1 MYRFFSTRFIVVAYG
16 QTYIQDPNVNVY
28 IMNLSSLNVDV
39 QLYLLKFVEAVD
51 RFNLALS
58 GILKGF
64 ENVNR
69 GINLQNRYSEHFTC
83 DVSSNQ
89 IVTYRVKHCKA
100 ELGLRRNSLCEL
112 EIRLVFRH
120 RQIEIGQSLC

>member
-69 GINLQNRYSEHFTC
+69 GINIQNSYSEHFTC

>member
-83 DVSSNQ
+83 DVSGNQ
-89 IVTYRVKHCKA
+89 ILTCPESQIVKHNWDYVVMACA
-100 ELGLRRNSLCEL
+100 S
-112 EIRLVFRH
+112 
-120 RQIEIGQSLC
+120 

>member
-1 MYRFFSTRFIVVAYG
+1 
-16 QTYIQDPNVNVY
+16 
-28 IMNLSSLNVDV
+28 MNLSSLNVDV